1 MRARESALHDHR
13 LGRVVKR
20 LRMEKEIGE
29 PLLVRLEECIHT
41 GLAIPDFPCGD
52 YLVTRI
58 RECRDAA
65 VEVVRVLRLHVL
77 SDRCLAMLTHL
88 GAVKHRFSMPRS
100 QVWFGVTRRRAKGMQ
115 TRERCRGRLL
125 TNGLR
130 CPYDER
136 LNGRTRMKLRMLA
149 WLGAAGLAVAAC
161 GSSSGAQAGSTI
173 VLGAPLGLT

>member
-20 LRMEKEIGE
+20 LRTEKEIGE

-41 GLAIPDFPCGD
+41 GLAVPDFPCGD

-100 QVWFGVTRRRAKGMQ
+100 QVLILMALASAKDLVTPA
-115 TRERCRGRLL
+115 E
-125 TNGLR
+125 GLR
-130 CPYDER
+130 Y
-136 LNGRTRMKLRMLA
+136 LRMRCPTL
-149 WLGAAGLAVAAC
+149 
-161 GSSSGAQAGSTI
+161 
-173 VLGAPLGLT
+173 